1 MKMIKQSLT
10 ILIAAGAMLALAACD
25 NDYETIFNEST
36 DERVEQALNEYSAL
50 INSAPYGWKAAL
62 YTEAG
67 GGYFYYLDFHE
78 DGNVTM
84 ISDFNTTTAAN
95 TMTGTWVLKA
105 LQKPTLTFDTYSYI
119 HMPADPDGNVNGGN
133 TGEGLLSDFE
143 FTFVRTAG
151 DSIIMKGLKHKTE
164 LYLRKATEEETSA
177 ILGDDI
183 LQILQNTNN
192 YVADNSGLK
201 LQLPGNTIVP
211 VAIDVTR
218 KLFAVQYLSAD
229 GTRIETFISP
239 FTFSLDGMV
248 LKTPA
253 SINGNTFRELYWDD
267 DKGIYIAQLASP
279 VELVNDTEPF
289 LFHPSVPLHSV
300 IGQGYKRVYVP
311 EKPEENRLP
320 GQSDSFVEAYN
331 EAAEG
336 MLIGPYQLTLQE
348 MGFAFDAINKLMYYD
363 VIIAQT
369 RDGGTNRHLAQ
380 FVYSYTV
387 DETGSVKFTAIGGN
401 SNAQII
407 AFDLRIILQHFE
419 DDKFKMEY
427 IAGGFE
433 LISGFYSQKDPAYSF
448 SGYLG
453 N

>member
-1 MKMIKQSLT
+1 M
-10 ILIAAGAMLALAACD
+10 D
-25 NDYETIFNEST
+25 
-36 DERVEQALNEYSAL
+36 
-50 INSAPYGWKAAL
+50 
-62 YTEAG
+62 
-67 GGYFYYLDFHE
+67 
-78 DGNVTM
+78 
-84 ISDFNTTTAAN
+84 
-95 TMTGTWVLKA
+95 
-105 LQKPTLTFDTYSYI
+105 
-119 HMPADPDGNVNGGN
+119 
-133 TGEGLLSDFE
+133 
-143 FTFVRTAG
+143 
-151 DSIIMKGLKHKTE
+151 
-164 LYLRKATEEETSA
+164 
-177 ILGDDI
+177 DDI
-183 LQILQNTNN
+183 LHILQSTNN
-192 YVADNSGLK
+192 YVADNGGLK

-211 VAIDVTR
+211 IAIDVAR
-218 KLFAVQYLSAD
+218 KLFAAQYLSAD
-229 GTRIETFISP
+229 GTKIETFIAP
-239 FTFSLDGMV
+239 FTFSLDGIV

-267 DKGIYIAQLASP
+267 DKGVYIAQLAAP

-300 IGQGYKRVYVP
+300 IGQSYKRIYVP

-348 MGFAFDAINKLMYYD
+348 MGFGFDAINKLMYYD

-369 RDGGTNRHLAQ
+369 RDGVTSRHLAQ

-387 DETGSVKFTAIGGN
+387 DDTGSVKFTAIGGN

-419 DDKFKMEY
+419 DDTFKLEY

-433 LISGFYSQKDPAYSF
+433 LISGFYSHENPEYSF